1 MTEEELQTLRLMMRE
16 EVGSAV
22 YASEQ
27 RTGEQLQSLRLVMR
41 EEVGAAVHASEQRL
55 GSRMDRLDNRMD
67 HIDGRMGRLDG
78 RMDQIEAMQ
87 RDIRDNMIQ
96 VRVEMADVRLKQEE
110 MISVLQECV
119 RVASEAQ
126 ADQRALEIKVDESL
140 QGFKRTLQY
149 HTETTQKLL
158 HEMVE
163 RDRLTNERLTY
174 HENIPFGQTHPR
186 PPQPGAPA

>member
-1 MTEEELQTLRLMMRE
+1 MTEEELQILRLMMRE

-27 RTGEQLQSLRLVMR
+27 RTGEQLQSLRLMMR

-55 GSRMDRLDNRMD
+55 GGRMDRLE
-67 HIDGRMGRLDG
+67 G

-87 RDIRDNMIQ
+87 RDMRDNMIQ

-110 MISVLQECV
+110 IISVLQETV

-140 QGFKRTLQY
+140 QGFKRTLQF

-158 HEMVE
+158 HEFARANHRTE
-163 RDRLTNERLTY
+163 ERLTY

-186 PPQPGAPA
+186 PPQPGTSV